1 MRHSTQNGYSLA
13 LYAADVLAVLLSLL
27 LAQWLRQTLPYGL
40 PFVAMGGGLNVAISV
55 IALVTR
61 TVTFRQLRAY
71 DPNRVLH
78 VANEVQT
85 VLLAVGVAALLL
97 AGFLYLSY
105 RGLSRLLFAYFF
117 FLDVLLTVFFRL
129 VLRAL
134 LNRLGAG
141 RVALQRVLLVGAG
154 EVGSQMA
161 RVLEQRQWMGLEL
174 VGFID
179 DDPTK
184 LKQLVASYP
193 VLGALDDAPMLVQ
206 KHNIDEVIIAL
217 PPYAYQRLE
226 RLVSVLN
233 EMPVNV
239 RVVPDLIPLAY
250 LRTTVGVLGD
260 MPLITLKEP
269 VLSGS
274 ARLVKRAL
282 DLAVAALAL
291 ALIWPLL
298 LLIALWIKLDS
309 PGPAIF
315 AQKRKGWLGELF
327 TMYKFRTMCAGAENE
342 MDVIMDRDEAG
353 QRFLRKSSVDPRITR
368 AGQALR
374 RWSLDELP
382 QLFNVLK
389 GEMSLVGPR
398 PDLPVLAQD
407 YEPWQRKRYSVPPG
421 ITGWW
426 QVTGRSDKPSVLHV
440 EADLYYIRNY
450 SFLLDLRILIRTV
463 GAVVRG
469 KGAY

>member
-1 MRHSTQNGYSLA
+1 MRRSTQNGYALA
-13 LYAADVLAVLLSLL
+13 LYAVDMFAVLLSLL
-27 LAQWLRQTLPYGL
+27 WAQWLRQALPYGL
-40 PFVAMGGGLNVAISV
+40 PFVVTGGGLNVAVSV
-55 IALVTR
+55 MALVTW
-61 TVTFRQLRAY
+61 TVSFRQLRAY

-78 VANEVQT
+78 VAIEVQT
-85 VLLAVGVAALLL
+85 VLLAVGVAMVLL
-97 AGFLYLSY
+97 AGLLYFTY

-117 FLDVLLTVFFRL
+117 LLDLLLTVFFRL
-129 VLRAL
+129 ALRTL
-134 LNRLGAG
+134 LNRLGAR

-154 EVGSQMA
+154 DVGSQMA
-161 RVLEQRQWMGLEL
+161 RVLEQRHWMGLEL
-174 VGFID
+174 VGFVD
-179 DDPTK
+179 DDPAK
-184 LKQLVASYP
+184 SNQPVASYP
-193 VLGALDDAPMLVQ
+193 ILGTLDDAPALVK
-206 KHNIDEVIIAL
+206 KHSIDEVIIAL
-217 PPYAYQRLE
+217 PSYAYQRLE

-274 ARLVKRAL
+274 ARLVKRTL
-282 DLAVAALAL
+282 DLVVAALAL

-309 PGPAIF
+309 PGPAVF
-315 AQKRKGWLGELF
+315 AQKRTGWLGELF

-342 MDVIMDRDEAG
+342 IDVIMERDAGG
-353 QRFLRKSSVDPRITR
+353 QRFLRKSSLDPRITR
-368 AGQALR
+368 AGQSLR

-407 YEPWQRKRYSVPPG
+407 YQPWQRKRYSVPPG

-426 QVTGRSDKPSVLHV
+426 QVTGRSDRPSVLHV
-440 EADLYYIRNY
+440 EEDLYYIRNY
-450 SFLLDLRILIRTV
+450 SFLLDLRILISTV
-463 GAVVRG
+463 GAVIRG